1 MIFKG
6 AKLTE
11 TEILNYY
18 RYKAPTSAMDSPQF
32 QRTILQEALKELS
45 AKTDLSKMKV
55 LDFGCGLG
63 NNLKLFMKYFAK
75 ITAADISPNAI
86 SLAKK
91 NRNLKKIDFILL
103 NKNKLPFKPNSFDFI
118 LAAEA
123 LEHVPNLTKT
133 MSQLKRILKKN
144 GYILI
149 SAPNYWNP
157 RGISKKIIDFFT
169 REGFWDPGRAHPG
182 GYERFMTPPK
192 LLNQLK
198 GFKTFWTHGSDY
210 GTAWSPPMIKM
221 YPKKFDNFFEI
232 SLGKVSFLKKCGMN
246 YYLLAQKLK

>member
-18 RYKAPTSAMDSPQF
+18 RYKAPTTAMDSPQF

-91 NRNLKKIDFILL
+91 N
-103 NKNKLPFKPNSFDFI
+103 
-118 LAAEA
+118 
-123 LEHVPNLTKT
+123 HVPV
-133 MSQLKRILKKN
+133 KKN
-144 GYILI
+144 
-149 SAPNYWNP
+149 SQ
-157 RGISKKIIDFFT
+157 KKWLHINL
-169 REGFWDPGRAHPG
+169 RP
-182 GYERFMTPPK
+182 
-192 LLNQLK
+192 
-198 GFKTFWTHGSDY
+198 
-210 GTAWSPPMIKM
+210 
-221 YPKKFDNFFEI
+221 
-232 SLGKVSFLKKCGMN
+232 
-246 YYLLAQKLK
+246 

>member
-118 LAAEA
+118 LAAEVKSNEFG
-123 LEHVPNLTKT
+123 L
-133 MSQLKRILKKN
+133 N
-144 GYILI
+144 G
-149 SAPNYWNP
+149 S
-157 RGISKKIIDFFT
+157 
-169 REGFWDPGRAHPG
+169 
-182 GYERFMTPPK
+182 
-192 LLNQLK
+192 LLPLR
-198 GFKTFWTHGSDY
+198 
-210 GTAWSPPMIKM
+210 
-221 YPKKFDNFFEI
+221 
-232 SLGKVSFLKKCGMN
+232 
-246 YYLLAQKLK
+246 